1 MSFTMHNGTRLQV
14 LVLVTLLLARCGLD
28 STSQPPSFGL
38 SPDII
43 ITHVRIRLELK
54 TKVIRR
60 FPKISQLR
68 RRPQYNF
75 AAALVM
81 ILLSPGPHP
90 DLPWLGQGTVVAWLL
105 ILPAT
110 ILGLLLG
117 DSLAWRTVQPPAHQS
132 CHHSSLCLMRA
143 SNPLFLT
150 QPFNTLWIYL
160 SFALVFSNQVLSFKL
175 SSDFCSHGRQNFGE
189 NFS

>member
-28 STSQPPSFGL
+28 STSLPPSFGL

-68 RRPQYNF
+68 RRP
-75 AAALVM
+75 
-81 ILLSPGPHP
+81 
-90 DLPWLGQGTVVAWLL
+90 
-105 ILPAT
+105 
-110 ILGLLLG
+110 
-117 DSLAWRTVQPPAHQS
+117 
-132 CHHSSLCLMRA
+132 
-143 SNPLFLT
+143 
-150 QPFNTLWIYL
+150 
-160 SFALVFSNQVLSFKL
+160 
-175 SSDFCSHGRQNFGE
+175 
-189 NFS
+189 